1 MRAHLN
7 KLHHGKLV
15 ECRAENT
22 GYEMHTLR
30 PAQTKIEVH
39 CKFRGFNRQISCIIY
54 ITNYISY
61 FLLDNS
67 LVINLDILVTTQKV
81 RYITYAI

>member
-1 MRAHLN
+1 MTAHLN

-39 CKFRGFNRQISCIIY
+39 YHLKM
-54 ITNYISY
+54 TNSHHPSVLTI
-61 FLLDNS
+61 
-67 LVINLDILVTTQKV
+67 
-81 RYITYAI
+81 